1 MRLLFDEHVSA
12 RKIGKCLR
20 DAGHDVRAIAEEAEL
35 VGLDDPDVLALAA
48 RDARI
53 LITFNHRDLAPL
65 LREWA
70 ESGRDHGGCILVFG
84 IDHGEIGLVL
94 RGLNRLLLERD
105 EQAAWR
111 NITEAVTRARASSQ
125 S

>member
-12 RKIGKCLR
+12 RKIGRCLR

-48 RDARI
+48 RDDRV
-53 LITFNHRDLAPL
+53 LITFNHRDFAPL

-70 ESGRDHGGCILVFG
+70 ESGRHHAGCILVFG
-84 IDHGEIGLVL
+84 IDHSEIGLIL
-94 RGLNRLLLERD
+94 RGLNRLLVERD
-105 EQAAWR
+105 EPAAWR
-111 NITEAVTRARASSQ
+111 NITEAVTRARAST
-125 S
+125 

>member
-20 DAGHDVRAIAEEAEL
+20 EAGHDVRAIAEEAGL
-35 VGLDDPDVLALAA
+35 IGLDDPDVLTLAA
-48 RDARI
+48 RDDRI
-53 LITFNHRDLAPL
+53 LVTFNHRDFAPL

-70 ESGRDHGGCILVFG
+70 ESGCHHAGCLLVFG
-84 IDHGEIGLVL
+84 IDHGEVGLVL

-105 EQAAWR
+105 EQATWR
-111 NITEAVTRARASSQ
+111 DITEAVTRGRAS
-125 S
+125 